1 MVSETF
7 ERFHPG
13 VAQRRSATMTDA
25 TLFYGNLS
33 QRECVDASVA
43 SAEVRRALSQGE
55 MYTQPV
61 KSRAR
66 VPERGRNRA
75 RMVDGT
81 LIIVSLAM
89 EAVTQINRKSLR
101 AHKTGHKQCVQ
112 IECQGV
118 SGVVHSARLCT
129 TGQQKRERQCTRE
142 TRKTQSHHSYRR
154 KPLRQNTDHHAPPAS
169 RARTQRHRFACC

>member
-1 MVSETF
+1 
-7 ERFHPG
+7 
-13 VAQRRSATMTDA
+13 
-25 TLFYGNLS
+25 
-33 QRECVDASVA
+33 
-43 SAEVRRALSQGE
+43 

-101 AHKTGHKQCVQ
+101 AHKTGHHN
-112 IECQGV
+112 V
-118 SGVVHSARLCT
+118 SRSNVRVSQESCTVPVSAPPVN
-129 TGQQKRERQCTRE
+129 KRESDSAQERPE
-142 TRKTQSHHSYRR
+142 
-154 KPLRQNTDHHAPPAS
+154 
-169 RARTQRHRFACC
+169 RHRVTTPTEGNR